1 MAADALRDAAA
12 RLAAVSDSARLDAE
26 LLMAHALGCSR
37 EELLLRL
44 PSVEAPAGFGDL
56 IERRMAREPVAY
68 IAGAKEFWGLSLAVS
83 PAVLIPRGNSETLI
97 ETALDL
103 FADRPPESVLDL
115 GTGSGALLIAALSE
129 FGNATGLGIDRSE
142 AALDVARANAVAHG
156 LSARA
161 AFQSGDWSAPGWHEL
176 PGAPFDLVLANPPY
190 VAERDELHAD
200 VALHEPAGAL
210 FAGADGLDD
219 YRRIVPRMP
228 GLLAGG
234 GAGLIEI
241 GAAQGAVVRE
251 LARQAGLAAAVRRD
265 LSGRDRVV
273 VVTRAA

>member
-83 PAVLIPRGNSETLI
+83 PAVLIPRGDSETLI

-142 AALDVARANAVAHG
+142 AALDVARANAAAHYMT
-156 LSARA
+156 SRARFA
-161 AFQSGDWSAPGWHEL
+161 QGDWSAAGWDDV

-200 VALHEPAGAL
+200 VALHEPKGAL

-228 GLLAGG
+228 GLLAKG

-251 LARQAGLAAAVRRD
+251 LARQAGLAATVRHD